1 MRRTG
6 AIFLLLTGLLLAA
19 WFPPQETVAPAA
31 VVELARSSNLAAGSP
46 GPRGEV
52 ASRRAEVRALWVVR
66 HTLTSPQSIDQL
78 IREAHENGY
87 TDLIVQVRGRGDAYY
102 RSTYDPRA
110 AVLGGQ
116 PPDFDP
122 LDLVIKAAHPVGLRV
137 HAWINLFLV
146 ADLTSL
152 PSSPRHLVHRH
163 PEWLMV
169 PRGMAKEQPQL
180 SPQSPNFAE
189 QLLAYSRRNR
199 EDLEGLFAAPA
210 HPGLREW
217 VVRLALEL
225 VRRYEVDGLH
235 LDYVRYP
242 NPAYD
247 FSRASLDQFREEM
260 EARLPEDDREFL
272 ASESLVDPLFYPNNF
287 PEQYGA
293 FQRRQVD
300 LLVERLHKE
309 LKRVRP
315 DLLLSAAVFADPQ
328 QASRVRFQ
336 DWPNWARRGWL
347 DVLCPMAYTPKT
359 ERFQALLEGVRK
371 VAAGRPVWMGI
382 GAYRQGVEQAREKI
396 AAARAAGV
404 EGFVLFSYDSS
415 VAFTSHNPAGDYL
428 EQLRPLLLPI
438 RPVAGIPSRQP
449 TRPGSPSVPVVS
461 SR

>member
-6 AIFLLLTGLLLAA
+6 AIFLILTGLLVAA

-31 VVELARSSNLAAGSP
+31 VVGPARSSNLAAGSP
-46 GPRGEV
+46 GPRGEG

-66 HTLTSPQSIDQL
+66 HTLASPQSIDRL
-78 IREAHENGY
+78 IKEALENGY

-102 RSTYDPRA
+102 RSTYEPRA
-110 AVLGGQ
+110 ALLGGQ

-122 LDLVIKAAHPVGLRV
+122 LDRVIKAAHPVGLRV

-152 PSSPRHLVHRH
+152 PSSSRHLVRRH

-169 PRGMAKEQPQL
+169 PRGMAEEQPQL

-189 QLLAYSRRNR
+189 QLLAFSRRNR
-199 EDLEGLFAAPA
+199 EDLEGLFATPA

-242 NPAYD
+242 NPTYD
-247 FSRASLDQFREEM
+247 FSRASLDQFRAEM

-272 ASESLVDPLFYPNNF
+272 ESESLVDPLFYPDNF
-287 PEQYGA
+287 PAQYGS

-300 LLVERLHKE
+300 LLVERLSKE
-309 LKRVRP
+309 VKRVRP

-328 QASRVRFQ
+328 QASQDRFQ

-347 DVLCPMAYTPKT
+347 DVLCPMAYTPET
-359 ERFQALLEGVRK
+359 ERFQSLLEGVRQ
-371 VAAGRPVWMGI
+371 VAAGRQVWIGI

-396 AAARAAGV
+396 AVARAAGV

-415 VAFTSHNPAGDYL
+415 VAVTPHNPSGDYL

-438 RPVAGIPSRQP
+438 IPVARIPDRPPARPVTAAGSAVFSR
-449 TRPGSPSVPVVS
+449 
-461 SR
+461 